1 MVALLGTGIAN
12 VMVAVAIISV
22 PTLGRLTRVA
32 VLSQRR
38 EQYVEAAR
46 SLGAADARVVA
57 RHVLPNVVPPL
68 LVQTALVM
76 ADAVLL
82 EAGFSFLGLGSRP
95 PPPSWGTMLNS
106 GRNFLSQAPWLG
118 VFPGLAVTLTVL
130 GLNALGDS
138 RRSALS
144 HHRLNPA
151 PSAPHKEVRVVKIV
165 KVEPLF
171 LRYRYPAHLSYRF
184 AAGVVQNLDAALI
197 RVTADNG
204 EYGLGEVTFGTH
216 TYEPVLGIAAH
227 FNRVLEGFP
236 AREVNR
242 AWETMYQESRF
253 WNRYGIGIAVMGGIN
268 IAMYDLLGKLL
279 GLPVYQLLGGVVRSR
294 IRVYASN
301 GLFTT
306 AEPLIAD
313 AKRAQAGGFDAYK
326 LRVTDPRTV
335 GPLVAAFREALGRD
349 MDVMVDAGE
358 AGGAVPWS
366 VSISQ
371 KIAKA
376 LEPLEPL
383 WLEEPVRVENI
394 EGYVEMR
401 QSTTVN
407 IAGAES
413 LPTAHAFLPYL
424 TRGAFDIVQ
433 FDIATSGF
441 TEGTRIASLAAVHEK
456 PLAIHSWGTLV
467 TIMAGVHFGLV
478 TPNCA
483 ITEYNF
489 TEHPLNELLAT
500 QSVRPRE
507 GHIGAPD
514 APGLGVKL
522 DPTLL
527 ERFPYTAGRNT
538 MMSTAEKDLAL

>member
-1 MVALLGTGIAN
+1 
-12 VMVAVAIISV
+12 
-22 PTLGRLTRVA
+22 
-32 VLSQRR
+32 
-38 EQYVEAAR
+38 
-46 SLGAADARVVA
+46 
-57 RHVLPNVVPPL
+57 
-68 LVQTALVM
+68 
-76 ADAVLL
+76 
-82 EAGFSFLGLGSRP
+82 
-95 PPPSWGTMLNS
+95 
-106 GRNFLSQAPWLG
+106 
-118 VFPGLAVTLTVL
+118 
-130 GLNALGDS
+130 
-138 RRSALS
+138 
-144 HHRLNPA
+144 
-151 PSAPHKEVRVVKIV
+151 
-165 KVEPLF
+165 
-171 LRYRYPAHLSYRF
+171 
-184 AAGVVQNLDAALI
+184 
-197 RVTADNG
+197 
-204 EYGLGEVTFGTH
+204 VTFGTH
-216 TYEPVLGIAAH
+216 TYEPVLGLAAH
-227 FNRVLEGFP
+227 FNRLLEGFP
-236 AREVNR
+236 AREINR

-268 IAMYDLLGKLL
+268 MAMYDLLGKLL
-279 GLPVYQLLGGVVRSR
+279 DLPVYQLLGGLVRSR

-313 AKRAQAGGFDAYK
+313 ARRAQAAGFDAYK
-326 LRVTDPRTV
+326 LRVTDTRTV
-335 GPLVAAFREALGRD
+335 GPLVRALREALGRD
-349 MDVMVDAGE
+349 MDIMVDAGE

-371 KIAKA
+371 KIAKE

-401 QSTTVN
+401 QSTVVN

-413 LPTAHAFLPYL
+413 LPTAYAFLPYL

-441 TEGTRIASLAAVHEK
+441 TEGARIASLAAVHEK

-489 TEHPLNELLAT
+489 TEHPLNELLAVE
-500 QSVRPRE
+500 SVRPRE
-507 GHIGAPD
+507 GHIVAPD

-522 DPTLL
+522 DPSLP

>member
-1 MVALLGTGIAN
+1 
-12 VMVAVAIISV
+12 
-22 PTLGRLTRVA
+22 
-32 VLSQRR
+32 
-38 EQYVEAAR
+38 
-46 SLGAADARVVA
+46 
-57 RHVLPNVVPPL
+57 
-68 LVQTALVM
+68 
-76 ADAVLL
+76 
-82 EAGFSFLGLGSRP
+82 
-95 PPPSWGTMLNS
+95 
-106 GRNFLSQAPWLG
+106 
-118 VFPGLAVTLTVL
+118 
-130 GLNALGDS
+130 
-138 RRSALS
+138 
-144 HHRLNPA
+144 
-151 PSAPHKEVRVVKIV
+151 VVKIA
-165 KVEPLF
+165 KIEPIF

-184 AAGVVQNLDAALI
+184 AAGVVENLDAALI
-197 RVTADNG
+197 RVMADNG

-216 TYEPVLGIAAH
+216 TYEPVLGLTAH
-227 FNRVLEGFP
+227 FKRVLEGFP
-236 AREVNR
+236 AREINR

-268 IAMYDLLGKLL
+268 MAMYDLLGKLL
-279 GLPVYQLLGGVVRSR
+279 DLPVYQLLGGLVRSR

-313 AKRAQAGGFDAYK
+313 ARRAQAAGFDAYK
-326 LRVTDPRTV
+326 LRITDPRTV
-335 GPLVAAFREALGRD
+335 GPLVRALREALGRD
-349 MDVMVDAGE
+349 MDIMVDAGE

-371 KIAKA
+371 KIAKE
-376 LEPLEPL
+376 LEPFEPL

-401 QSTTVN
+401 QSTVLN

-413 LPTAHAFLPYL
+413 LPTAYAFLPYL

-433 FDIATSGF
+433 FDIGTSGF
-441 TEGTRIASLAAVHEK
+441 TEGARIASLAAVHEK

-489 TEHPLNELLAT
+489 TEHPVNELMAV
-500 QSVRPRE
+500 QSVWPRD
-507 GHIGAPD
+507 GHIDAPD

-522 DPTLL
+522 DSSIL
-527 ERFPYTAGRNT
+527 EGFPYAAGPNT

>member
-1 MVALLGTGIAN
+1 M
-12 VMVAVAIISV
+12 
-22 PTLGRLTRVA
+22 
-32 VLSQRR
+32 
-38 EQYVEAAR
+38 
-46 SLGAADARVVA
+46 
-57 RHVLPNVVPPL
+57 
-68 LVQTALVM
+68 
-76 ADAVLL
+76 
-82 EAGFSFLGLGSRP
+82 
-95 PPPSWGTMLNS
+95 
-106 GRNFLSQAPWLG
+106 
-118 VFPGLAVTLTVL
+118 
-130 GLNALGDS
+130 
-138 RRSALS
+138 
-144 HHRLNPA
+144 
-151 PSAPHKEVRVVKIV
+151 VKIA

-184 AAGVVQNLDAALI
+184 AAGVIENLDAGLI

-236 AREVNR
+236 AREINR

-268 IAMYDLLGKLL
+268 MAMHDLLGKLL
-279 GLPVYQLLGGVVRSR
+279 DLPVYQLLGGLVRSR

-301 GLFTT
+301 GLYTT

-313 AKRAQAGGFDAYK
+313 AKRAQAHGFDAYK

-335 GPLVAAFREALGRD
+335 GPLVRALREALGRD
-349 MDVMVDAGE
+349 MDIMVDAGE

-371 KIAKA
+371 KIAKE

-401 QSTTVN
+401 QATTVN

-413 LPTAHAFLPYL
+413 LPTAYAFLPYL
-424 TRGAFDIVQ
+424 TRGAFDVVQ

-467 TIMAGVHFGLV
+467 TIMAGIHFGLV

-489 TEHPLNELLAT
+489 TEHPLNELLAVQGIRT
-500 QSVRPRE
+500 RD
-507 GHIGAPD
+507 GHVTAPE

-527 ERFPYTAGRNT
+527 DRFPYTAGRNT

>member
-1 MVALLGTGIAN
+1 
-12 VMVAVAIISV
+12 
-22 PTLGRLTRVA
+22 
-32 VLSQRR
+32 
-38 EQYVEAAR
+38 
-46 SLGAADARVVA
+46 
-57 RHVLPNVVPPL
+57 
-68 LVQTALVM
+68 
-76 ADAVLL
+76 
-82 EAGFSFLGLGSRP
+82 
-95 PPPSWGTMLNS
+95 
-106 GRNFLSQAPWLG
+106 
-118 VFPGLAVTLTVL
+118 
-130 GLNALGDS
+130 
-138 RRSALS
+138 
-144 HHRLNPA
+144 
-151 PSAPHKEVRVVKIV
+151 
-165 KVEPLF
+165 
-171 LRYRYPAHLSYRF
+171 
-184 AAGVVQNLDAALI
+184 
-197 RVTADNG
+197 
-204 EYGLGEVTFGTH
+204 
-216 TYEPVLGIAAH
+216 VLGIVAH

-236 AREVNR
+236 AREINR

-268 IAMYDLLGKLL
+268 MAMYDLLGKLL
-279 GLPVYQLLGGVVRSR
+279 DLPVYQLLGGLARSR

-301 GLFTT
+301 GLYTT

-313 AKRAQAGGFDAYK
+313 AKRAQAHGFDAYK

-335 GPLVAAFREALGRD
+335 GPLVRALREALGRD

-371 KIAKA
+371 KIAKE

-401 QSTTVN
+401 QATTVN

-413 LPTAHAFLPYL
+413 LPTAYAFLPYL
-424 TRGAFDIVQ
+424 TRGAFDVVQ

-441 TEGTRIASLAAVHEK
+441 TEGARIASLAAVHEK

-467 TIMAGVHFGLV
+467 TIMAGIHFGLV

-489 TEHPLNELLAT
+489 TEHPLNELLAA
-500 QSVRPRE
+500 QSIRAHD
-507 GHIGAPD
+507 GHISAPET
-514 APGLGVKL
+514 PGLGVKL